1 LSIERVCLSLKEKS
15 VMNFMS
21 RFRPGQRVVAPS
33 SGCATGRFDAVV
45 VDTKGDRRQVQ
56 RVDDGGREWCYVRDL
71 QYASDEEY
79 ESSSDVDHASDDD
92 YTEQAAPVARRGVQ
106 QRADEDKEDED
117 ESAEE
122 EASDEHSKES
132 DDDAE
137 EEITRRRQRRDC
149 AIDGGERVGAID
161 DGCSTLAD
169 LHWSARQ
176 DLRPVEQPV
185 GQRTLPPAPLTRTVT
200 RRAAT
205 RGASVTRL
213 KGAATQLASR
223 RHSLDVVYQAQTFA
237 ALDEP
242 ILRHSEGR
250 S

>member
-1 LSIERVCLSLKEKS
+1 
-15 VMNFMS
+15 MS

-122 EASDEHSKES
+122 EASDEHSEES

-137 EEITRRRQRRDC
+137 EEGDEERDSGPRRKR
-149 AIDGGERVGAID
+149 
-161 DGCSTLAD
+161 
-169 LHWSARQ
+169 
-176 DLRPVEQPV
+176 LRPSSVVDAHLDCEPYVPSVRFSEACQ
-185 GQRTLPPAPLTRTVT
+185 GIGRREFRWLFRVT
-200 RRAAT
+200 C
-205 RGASVTRL
+205 GDERL
-213 KGAATQLASR
+213 KNDSLQLFR
-223 RHSLDVVYQAQTFA
+223 
-237 ALDEP
+237 
-242 ILRHSEGR
+242 
-250 S
+250 